1 MLKVWGRA
9 NSINVQKALWALE
22 ELKVP
27 FERVD
32 AGMAFGVVNE
42 PFYKKINPNSRVPT
56 IDDGGF
62 VLWESNAIVRYL
74 AAKHGAG
81 SLWPNDLRER
91 ADTDRWMDWASVHVG
106 PAINPVFWGLI
117 RTPADKRNMSQIE
130 AGAEA
135 AAQQFHVLE
144 ESLGDRQYVAGNA
157 FTAGDIGVGVYAY
170 RWYALEV
177 KRPRLARVEAYYE
190 RLTRRPAF
198 QKHTMKPLT

>member
-9 NSINVQKALWALE
+9 NSINVQKVLWVLE
-22 ELKVP
+22 ELKVA
-27 FERVD
+27 FERTD

-42 PFYKKINPNSRVPT
+42 PSYKKMNPNSRVPT
-56 IDDGGF
+56 IDDDGF

-81 SLWPNDLRER
+81 SLWPSDLRER
-91 ADTDRWMDWASVHVG
+91 AGSDRWMDWASVHVG

-117 RTPADKRNMSQIE
+117 RTPAEKRNMSQIE

-135 AAQQFHVLE
+135 SAQQFQVLDAC
-144 ESLGDRQYVAGNA
+144 LGDREYVAGNK
-157 FTAGDIGVGVYAY
+157 FTMGDISVGVYAY
-170 RWYALEV
+170 RWYALDV
-177 KRPRLARVEAYYE
+177 KRPQLARVEAYYQ

-198 QKHTMKPLT
+198 QNHVMKPLT